1 MTDMAKASFLDDVS
15 EEDSP
20 GSRWTP
26 SAMMSDFG
34 RNLRTQAL
42 AESEPLGENRADSRP
57 RASRAT
63 ATSVSQ
69 VKGRSEKWPTAKPQ
83 VYLGDGV
90 RESSER
96 KVGEK
101 PESEIEVGISSC
113 PGFKTYPAGNRD
125 H

>member
-1 MTDMAKASFLDDVS
+1 MGK
-15 EEDSP
+15 
-20 GSRWTP
+20 
-26 SAMMSDFG
+26 
-34 RNLRTQAL
+34 
-42 AESEPLGENRADSRP
+42 NRANTRP

-83 VYLGDGV
+83 AYLDDGV

-101 PESEIEVGISSC
+101 PESEIEIG
-113 PGFKTYPAGNRD
+113 AGTD
-125 H
+125 DEGAVEL